1 MKYTEFRETIRSAFL
16 SFCEGLTWKE
26 IQERTQL
33 PQERCMSPEPTERLR
48 ESVERLRRARERSRR
63 HLLLSAGLGLIGV
76 GVLVACG
83 GEERQ
88 SGAYQLPK
96 GRLRAGRSSS
106 SGDDN
111 R

>member
-1 MKYTEFRETIRSAFL
+1 
-16 SFCEGLTWKE
+16 
-26 IQERTQL
+26 
-33 PQERCMSPEPTERLR
+33 MSPEPTERLR
-48 ESVERLRRARERSRR
+48 ESVERSRRARARSRR

-88 SGAYQLPK
+88 SGAHQLPK
-96 GRLRAGRSSS
+96 GRLRADR
-106 SGDDN
+106 DH